1 MAESS
6 YLDPLQRH
14 LSEWVNWICAII
26 ILPIL
31 KRAIATQQTMP
42 LQLYQCLT
50 YATIYARH
58 QLGITFRHIGGS
70 RSFIW
75 TPSPSPRQKYKACI
89 SGSPPPVSI
98 RADPPPSNKNT
109 ASRWL
114 PASPALCRLHHR
126 HLLASALTRR
136 PPSSPSPSTSRLH
149 LLHLPPL
156 SCCLHHHHGG

>member
-42 LQLYQCLT
+42 LQLYQCLR
-50 YATIYARH
+50 YATIYAQH
-58 QLGITFRHIGGS
+58 QLGIIFRHIGGS

-109 ASRWL
+109 ACISSSLPPASIRADPLPSSISVAFRWPPTTAVLL
-114 PASPALCRLHHR
+114 PASPPWRLAR
-126 HLLASALTRR
+126 
-136 PPSSPSPSTSRLH
+136 
-149 LLHLPPL
+149 
-156 SCCLHHHHGG
+156 GGGDLVGKGI